1 MQISSILLDG
11 LLCSSLFILW
21 LFKAG
26 KGNYDIPTYW
36 LPTTLCYHSQIKL
49 VKPLRL
55 LLGQHLTHFT
65 LVRKP
70 SEISQVTIYTPL
82 YLRIVDQYRYF
93 ICCGLD
99 CLSTILKILQVTSLL
114 NHLYCII
121 GKRLSPKCL
130 TFVLSYINF
139 NLGITCSASTRL

>member
-1 MQISSILLDG
+1 MPLSTPVFL
-11 LLCSSLFILW
+11 
-21 LFKAG
+21 A
-26 KGNYDIPTYW
+26 
-36 LPTTLCYHSQIKL
+36 TLCYHSQIKL

-99 CLSTILKILQVTSLL
+99 MSLYHIEILAR
-114 NHLYCII
+114 Y
-121 GKRLSPKCL
+121 L
-130 TFVLSYINF
+130 TFISCIECLNVIVSNKFQLRYLPFSLYTIIILSM
-139 NLGITCSASTRL
+139 LASQRQT

>member
-1 MQISSILLDG
+1 M
-11 LLCSSLFILW
+11 LFAVREGFEPPVPLSTPVF
-21 LFKAG
+21 LA
-26 KGNYDIPTYW
+26 
-36 LPTTLCYHSQIKL
+36 TLCYHSQIKL

-99 CLSTILKILQVTSLL
+99 MSLYHIEILASVTQLYGLLTTFNSEILIST
-114 NHLYCII
+114 
-121 GKRLSPKCL
+121 
-130 TFVLSYINF
+130 
-139 NLGITCSASTRL
+139 